1 MRLEPTPE
9 LEAFR
14 RKVRAFVAEHSPG
27 AKAHSGVRAPEPALM
42 PAIREWTAK
51 LYEAGLLGID
61 WPAQYGGRPDAHP
74 LEPSVV
80 AEEIARARTWP
91 PVGAASLASGALLDF
106 GTDEQRARFLPR
118 IRNCTDVWCQL
129 FSEPEAGSDLASLRT
144 RARREGDDGSDDE
157 VFVVDGQKVWTTN
170 GRHADMGYLLARTDP
185 DAPKHK
191 GITAFVL
198 DMRSPGID
206 VRPLRE
212 ITGTTDFSEVFL
224 DKVRIPA
231 ANVIG
236 RVNDGWRVAMS
247 SLGRERSGVG
257 ARGVELFA
265 ALEDLLRLAE
275 ATPVDRRP
283 ALDDSAARQ
292 AIGELAARV
301 QVNAA
306 MTGLAQSR
314 MLHGTEQPADA
325 LLGKIFFSEL
335 NHDLADFGLRLQGTD
350 GLLTEDDPM
359 AVADGWWQDAHLY
372 SRAYTIA
379 GGANEVLRTQVAE
392 RGLGMPREPRW
403 PSPTPKD

>member
-1 MRLEPTPE
+1 MRLESTPE

-14 RKVRAFVAEHSPG
+14 RKVRAFVTEHAPG
-27 AKAHSGVRAPEPALM
+27 VKTHSGVRSPDPGLM
-42 PAIREWTAK
+42 PAIRDWTAK
-51 LYEAGLLGID
+51 LYGAGFLGID
-61 WPAQYGGRPDAHP
+61 WPAEYGGRPDAHP

-80 AEEIARARTWP
+80 AEEIARARTWQ
-91 PVGAASLASGALLDF
+91 PVGAASLASAALIEF

-118 IRNCTDVWCQL
+118 IRTCEDVWCQL

-144 RARREGDDGSDDE
+144 RARLEGGGPDDPGA

-170 GRHADMGYLLARTDP
+170 GQHADMGYLLARTDG

-191 GITAFVL
+191 GITAFAL
-198 DMRSPGID
+198 DMRSPGVD

-212 ITGTTDFSEVFL
+212 ITGTTDFNEVFL
-224 DKVRIPA
+224 DGVRIPA
-231 ANVIG
+231 AQVIG

-247 SLGRERSGVG
+247 SLGHERSGVA

-265 ALEDLLRLAE
+265 VLEDLLRLAE
-275 ATPVDRRP
+275 ATPADGRP
-283 ALDDSAARQ
+283 ALDDSATRQ

-301 QVNAA
+301 HVNAA
-306 MTGLAQSR
+306 LIGLAQSR

-335 NHDLADFGLRLQGTD
+335 NHDLADFGVRLQGTD
-350 GLLTEDDPM
+350 GLLTEDDPE

-379 GGANEVLRTQVAE
+379 GGANEILRTQVAE
-392 RGLGMPREPRW
+392 RGLGLPREAR
-403 PSPTPKD
+403 

>member
-1 MRLEPTPE
+1 MRLDPTPE

-14 RKVRAFVAEHSPG
+14 EKVRAFVAEHAPG
-27 AKAHSGVRAPEPALM
+27 VKTHSGVRAPEPALM

-51 LYEAGLLGID
+51 LYEAGFLGID
-61 WPAQYGGRPDAHP
+61 WPVEYGGRPDAHP
-74 LEPSVV
+74 LEPFVV

-106 GTDEQRARFLPR
+106 GTDEQRGRFLPR
-118 IRNCTDVWCQL
+118 IRTCEDVWCQL
-129 FSEPEAGSDLASLRT
+129 FSEPEAGSDLAALRT
-144 RARREGDDGSDDE
+144 RARREGGGPEDPDA

-170 GRHADMGYLLARTDP
+170 GQHADMGYLLARTDAA
-185 DAPKHK
+185 APKHK
-191 GITAFVL
+191 GITAFAL
-198 DMRSPGID
+198 DMRSEGVD

-212 ITGTTDFSEVFL
+212 ITGTTDFNEVFL
-224 DKVRIPA
+224 DGVRIPA

-247 SLGRERSGVG
+247 SLGRERSGVA
-257 ARGVELFA
+257 ARGAELFA
-265 ALEDLLRLAE
+265 VLDDLVGLAE
-275 ATPVDRRP
+275 ATPVRGRP
-283 ALDDSAARQ
+283 ALDDSATRQ

-301 QVNAA
+301 HVNGA
-306 MTGLAQSR
+306 MLSLAQSR

-325 LLGKIFFSEL
+325 LLGKIFFSDL

-350 GLLTEDDPM
+350 GLLTEYDPE

-379 GGANEVLRTQVAE
+379 GGANEVLRTQAAE
-392 RGLGMPREPRW
+392 RGLGLPRERR
-403 PSPTPKD
+403 